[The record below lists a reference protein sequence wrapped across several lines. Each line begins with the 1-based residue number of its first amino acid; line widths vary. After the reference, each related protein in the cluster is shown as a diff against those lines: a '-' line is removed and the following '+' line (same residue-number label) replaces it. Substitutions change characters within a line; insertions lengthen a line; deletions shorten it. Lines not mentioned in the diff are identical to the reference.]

1 MIREIMRDE
10 FFLQQKS
17 LPASPLDKPVAI
29 DLLDTLKAHREECVG
44 MAANMIGVAKCII
57 VVNLGLMVQPDNHKA
72 GRPLRNVRRVSVPF
86 RRAENHAVPGNRSG
100 IPGHG
105 FQAADAEIH
114 RVPGPDH
121 PARGG
126 PSGGDFDLKNGGVK
140 KMIFTSPSLV
150 TSL

>member
-10 FFLQQKS
+10 YFLQQKS

-29 DLLDTLKAHREECVG
+29 DLLETLKAHRDECVG
-44 MAANMIGVAKCII
+44 MAANMIGMAKCII
-57 VVNLGLMVQPDNHKA
+57 VVNLGLMDMVMFNPKITKQKGPYE
-72 GRPLRNVRRVSVPF
+72 NVRRVSVPF
-86 RRAENHAVPGNRSG
+86 RRAENHAVPGNPSG

-105 FQAADAEIH
+105 FQEADSGVH
-114 RVPGPDH
+114 RLSGPDH

-140 KMIFTSPSLV
+140 K
-150 TSL
+150 